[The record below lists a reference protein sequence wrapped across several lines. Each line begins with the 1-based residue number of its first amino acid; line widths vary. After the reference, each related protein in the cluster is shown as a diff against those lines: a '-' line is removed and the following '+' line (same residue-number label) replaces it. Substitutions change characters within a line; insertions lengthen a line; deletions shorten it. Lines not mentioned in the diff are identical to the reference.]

1 MAFNPDKY
9 IQKKEQENQADNFN
23 PEAYLASKS
32 PEEAPEGSNLQ
43 AAAEGA
49 VEGATAGLKPIL
61 GGVSRTAL
69 DTLSGVI
76 SPKDILDRYRQY
88 RDAEQAQSKQLQDQS
103 PKSFL
108 AGQIGGGLIP
118 AALTGGGEGL
128 LGAAKIGAGYGAT
141 EGLAQSPA
149 DLTQGQVG
157 QAALDTAKGA
167 AAGGIIG
174 GATSKLMGA
183 LSAAP
188 ELLEKYGA
196 RKAVAAL
203 GGTKAQVK
211 NLVKNDMVV
220 PTGQELLK
228 SGIVA
233 PLKGSEAMLD
243 KAEQVAE
250 TSGKQIGDILNKF
263 DVAATTDNPE
273 LKQQLFNPQD
283 AISKIK
289 DLQSQFTKNGKI
301 LSQFEPQYNQ
311 LDKAIDTVASF
322 GDQPIPFTEANQ
334 LKNLIDKTAYDEKGT
349 LQDKLMGQVR
359 SIVNDGIEEAADR
372 VAKQNG
378 DSDLLS
384 DYLKNKQTYGTAKT
398 AINSLTGKV
407 AGDIKA
413 NDLGL
418 TDYMTG
424 AATAV
429 MHGGPVAVATV
440 GLKKLVNAYGKGSL
454 ATGASGTANLMS
466 NIGSALSAAPEA
478 LKGIGQ
484 KLTQSDNEL
493 HVKLGHILTEA
504 ADRDDTGRN
513 ALIFSL
519 MQSPQYRDIMK
530 KIMPH
535 KEEQ

>member
-1 MAFNPDKY
+1 MAFNPDQY
-9 IQKKEQENQADNFN
+9 IAKKEAETEFN

-88 RDAEQAQSKQLQDQS
+88 RDAEQAQSKQLQEQS

-118 AALTGGGEGL
+118 AAMTGGGEGL

-220 PTGQELLK
+220 PTGKELLN

-429 MHGGPVAVATV
+429 MHGGPAAVATV
-440 GLKKLVNAYGKGSL
+440 GLKKLANAYGKGL
-454 ATGASGTANLMS
+454 QATGASGTANVMS